1 MIALIF
7 IGVKIM
13 NYSFNNW
20 YISNWSEVKSQLE
33 KNQLLHPT
41 EKTLKD
47 FDYVNK
53 LINLVNQIVRF
64 DDFFPGLDQDI
75 FNHIKITDGVVG
87 IMKDGD
93 TFVNAIVQPA
103 GLPGTDGRPYKV
115 IATYIIVKDEKPQ
128 VVVTPEI
135 EVNKD
140 IVLFYNTAYG
150 KPDYNILWLAKMLG
164 ETDISIYKNIIYAR
178 YAPLL
183 RGKSEKEKKQ
193 LEEAIDKIVA
203 GELSILVSDDTF
215 EDLLANNQEI
225 VLNVTDVGNSDK
237 IQYLSHLYQ
246 DFIKRFT
253 MDYGCPISGV
263 EKMAQQNNA
272 EINGDVAYSW
282 LVPIDML
289 NQAKLGV
296 ERCKELWP
304 ELTIEAHFGTLHEL
318 MYMKF
323 AQDITKDNPNMNLSI
338 EENQNIEDL
347 EPSEMFE
354 KVDEN
359 INSEES
365 IKQDSGKSEESIE
378 EEEVKE
384 EDPEELEEEEEK
396 EETEEKEEEEKKD
409 E

>member
-20 YISNWSEVKSQLE
+20 YISNWEEVKSQLE
-33 KNQLLHPT
+33 RNQLLHPT

-87 IMKDGD
+87 ILKDGD

-115 IATYIIVKDEKPQ
+115 IATYIIVKDGKPQ

-140 IVLFYNTAYG
+140 IILFYNTAYG

-347 EPSEMFE
+347 EPSEMFTE
-354 KVDEN
+354 EETT
-359 INSEES
+359 SE
-365 IKQDSGKSEESIE
+365 DPEEVTEEDTIE

-384 EDPEELEEEEEK
+384 EDPEEPEE
-396 EETEEKEEEEKKD
+396 EETEEKEEEKEEDKED